1 MKSEYLSILLFLLVF
16 NGCSNDETPPIVPP
30 PPPPDYRK
38 ITLAVEDISYTEAWI
53 NIKTDSINFPAT
65 ITLLKNTNEEKF
77 VLFNSDTTVYVDSLQ
92 PNVNY
97 TFQAVLTGDTI
108 RSDTVKAKTL
118 EPTSHNFTWETWEFG
133 THSSSALYDVAIID
147 ENNIWAVG
155 EIYMND
161 SLGNP
166 DPHAY
171 NAAHWDGTQWELK
184 KIMFPT
190 VCGSVNRTSY
200 PAKSIFA
207 FQDGEIWIGSSGDK
221 IAILENGIQTAEFCL
236 PSALDMGINKLWGTS
251 SNDLYVVGNGGN
263 IAHYSGPSGGWQKIE
278 SGTDLDLI
286 DIYGDDEGNIYAAGL
301 DVSLVKGVVVKS
313 NQSGL
318 WCVMI
323 VGEIID
329 DTELFEK
336 LFGRLGTLW
345 VDELGTLYAGADF
358 FYYYKNKEWDYVRS
372 LPENY
377 IGSDP
382 YYIGYL
388 YSIRGNRSNDIL
400 ICGDRNTLR
409 HFNGVNWFEIG
420 IPYNPYRSIFWR
432 SVGIKDN
439 LAVAVGDEGIKAEI
453 IILKR

>member
-1 MKSEYLSILLFLLVF
+1 MFRLFGYFICAFPFLVASLS
-16 NGCSNDETPPIVPP
+16 CDSTEQPPTVPP
-30 PPPPDYRK
+30 PPDLRK
-38 ITLAVEDISYTEAWI
+38 ITLSVEDVSCTEVWL
-53 NIKTDSINFPAT
+53 NIKADSLTFPSE
-65 ITLLKNTNEEKF
+65 IILLKDT
-77 VLFNSDTTVYVDSLQ
+77 VTQTISLCCSDTTLYIDSLL
-92 PNVNY
+92 PNKPY
-97 TFQAVLTGDTI
+97 TCKAILTADTSI
-108 RSDTVKAKTL
+108 KSEIVTAQTLDT
-118 EPTSHNFTWETWEFG
+118 TSHNFTWQSWTFG
-133 THSSSALYDVAIID
+133 EHSSSVLYDVAIID

-166 DPHAY
+166 DPKYY
-171 NAAHWDGTQWELK
+171 NAAHWNGTVWELK
-184 KIMFPT
+184 RILYDE
-190 VCGSVNRTSY
+190 NIW
-200 PAKSIFA
+200 SIKTIYAFNENDIWFA
-207 FQDGEIWIGSSGDK
+207 AFVHYYNGEFIELPIPD
-221 IAILENGIQTAEFCL
+221 IL
-236 PSALDMGINKLWGTS
+236 MGWSINKIWGTS

-301 DVSLVKGVVVKS
+301 DVSLVKGVVLKS

-358 FYYYKNKEWDYVRS
+358 LYYYKNKEWDYVRS

>member
-1 MKSEYLSILLFLLVF
+1 MKSEYLSILLILLVF
-16 NGCSNDETPPIVPP
+16 NGCSKDEPPPIVPP
-30 PPPPDYRK
+30 PPPPPDYRN

-53 NIKTDSINFPAT
+53 NVKTDSISFPAT

-278 SGTDLDLI
+278 SGTDLNI
-286 DIYGDDEGNIYAAGL
+286 YDIWGDVNPQTGEYEILCVASNIFFNEGNRLLKILNNSVTEVTNDGL
-301 DVSLVKGVVVKS
+301 PWSLFTLWFKPGRTYYVGGDGMYNVK
-313 NQSGL
+313 
-318 WCVMI
+318 
-323 VGEIID
+323 
-329 DTELFEK
+329 
-336 LFGRLGTLW
+336 RLGESWTKDLS
-345 VDELGTLYAGADF
+345 LPT
-358 FYYYKNKEWDYVRS
+358 YYKS
-372 LPENY
+372 
-377 IGSDP
+377 
-382 YYIGYL
+382 
-388 YSIRGNRSNDIL
+388 SIRGQALNDIVL
-400 ICGDRNTLR
+400 CGVYGLLMHN
-409 HFNGVNWFEIG
+409 NGVEWKNYQYTVFEFDKTFANIEIKENVVSASGSFGSKAFITIG
-420 IPYNPYRSIFWR
+420 VR
-432 SVGIKDN
+432 K
-439 LAVAVGDEGIKAEI
+439 
-453 IILKR
+453 

>member
-1 MKSEYLSILLFLLVF
+1 MKTVINVLFFLLVF
-16 NGCSNDETPPIVPP
+16 NGCSKDEPPPIVPPP

-38 ITLAVEDISYTEAWI
+38 ITLTVEDISYTEAWI
-53 NIKTDSINFPAT
+53 NVKTDSISFPAT

-171 NAAHWDGTQWELK
+171 NAVHWDGSQWNLLRILVRDFGTITGYFPLK
-184 KIMFPT
+184 A
-190 VCGSVNRTSY
+190 V
-200 PAKSIFA
+200 FA
-207 FQDGEIWIGSSGDK
+207 FSENSVWFASFADFIKWDGNSFSPKAFFMTSIPFYGQVNKIW
-221 IAILENGIQTAEFCL
+221 AINENNIYC
-236 PSALDMGINKLWGTS
+236 
-251 SNDLYVVGNGGN
+251 VGNTGSIYKYFGT
-263 IAHYSGPSGGWQKIE
+263 GWQTIE
-278 SGTDLDLI
+278 SGTSLDLT
-286 DIYGDDEGNIYAAGL
+286 DIYGDSEGNLYAAGVDIAL
-301 DVSLVKGVVVKS
+301 AKGVVVKG
-313 NQSGL
+313 NQSGI
-318 WCVMI
+318 WEVMI
-323 VGEIID
+323 EGEIID
-329 DTELFEK
+329 ETELFDK
-336 LFGRLGTLW
+336 LFGRIGTLW

-358 FYYYKNKEWDYVRS
+358 LYHYKNMKWDYVRS

-377 IGSDP
+377 IGGDQ

-388 YSIRGNRSNDIL
+388 YSLRGNKSNDIV

-409 HFNGVNWFEIG
+409 HFNGVEWTELG
-420 IPYNPYRSIFWR
+420 IPYLPYRHIFWR
-432 SVGIKDN
+432 SVKIKEN
-439 LAVAVGDEGIKAEI
+439 TIVSVGSEETKAQ
-453 IILKR
+453 IILLKR